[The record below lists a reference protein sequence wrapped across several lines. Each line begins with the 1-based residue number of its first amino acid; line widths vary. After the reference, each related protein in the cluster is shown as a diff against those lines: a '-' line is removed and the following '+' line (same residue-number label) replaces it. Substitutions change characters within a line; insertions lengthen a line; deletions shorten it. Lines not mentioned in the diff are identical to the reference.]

1 MSRKTELQSDRE
13 RIGYQL
19 GRAHLTRQARSKT
32 FNTFARVMRD
42 VSYGIHSAAQIGG
55 KHLQAFV
62 RHRLESGM
70 NGVASRWLPIA
81 PRATHEE

>member
-1 MSRKTELQSDRE
+1 MSRKTELQSDLE

-42 VSYGIHSAAQIGG
+42 LSYGIHSAAQI
-55 KHLQAFV
+55 
-62 RHRLESGM
+62 
-70 NGVASRWLPIA
+70 
-81 PRATHEE
+81 HEE